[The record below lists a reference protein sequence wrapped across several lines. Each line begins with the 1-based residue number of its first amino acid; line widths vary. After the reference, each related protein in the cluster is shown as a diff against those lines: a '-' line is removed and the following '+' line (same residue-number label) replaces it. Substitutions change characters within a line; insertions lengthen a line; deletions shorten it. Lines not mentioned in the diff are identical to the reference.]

1 MLLHQ
6 LEKPPGSTK
15 KPKRKGRGHASTLG
29 KTAGRGQKGQKA
41 RNTVARGF
49 EGGQTPLRRRLPRRG
64 FKNPFKTQFHI
75 VNLGDLDKRPAFAD
89 KTTIEL
95 TDLVEANIINK
106 TTVKSTEDGKG
117 YVRMPR
123 YPVKVLGQGELSRA
137 LTIHAH
143 RFSRSAMEKIK
154 AAGGEAVIIEK

>member
-1 MLLHQ
+1 MNLHQ

-64 FKNPFKTQFHI
+64 FKNMFKTPFHI
-75 VNLGDLDKRPAFAD
+75 INLGDLATRPALAD
-89 KTTIEL
+89 KTTIKPA
-95 TDLVEANIINK
+95 DLVEANIINK
-106 TTVKSTEDGKG
+106 TSMQSKEDGEG
-117 YVRMPR
+117 YIRVPR
-123 YPVKVLGQGELSRA
+123 YQVKVLGQGELTRA

-154 AAGGEAVIIEK
+154 SAGGEAVIIEK